1 MRPGGKIPA
10 LARFA
15 RSLGMTKGVGRF
27 ARSLGMTKGVGR
39 FARSLGMTKGRF
51 ARSLGMTMLLC
62 VAASTA
68 SGQAKKPRA
77 AKPKPV
83 AKVQSTGPDARTVR
97 NKVREY
103 RIATRPAILREL
115 VGLLEIPN
123 LASDSVNIR
132 RNASFVRAM
141 LARRGVET
149 RLLEG
154 RGPPAVYGEL
164 KAKGA
169 TRTIVFYAHYDGQ
182 PVDPAQWRTAPW
194 APTMRTGTIES
205 GAQAVPVTEYANAE
219 GEWRLYARS
228 ASDDKSPIVA
238 IVTAL
243 DALRSAGIAPSVNLK
258 FFFEGEEEAGSTNL
272 ADLLRANA
280 ELLKADAW
288 VFCDGPVDQSRRQTV
303 VFGVRGVVGA
313 GITIYGPNRALHS
326 GHYGNWAPNPAVSL
340 AALVASMRDE
350 DGKILID
357 RFYDDVKPK
366 SAAEREA
373 ILAAPS
379 NDSVLKR
386 DLALGRTE
394 SQPALLLDQIML
406 PALNIR
412 GLQSGKVG
420 SEAANAI
427 PVSATVSIDFRLVP
441 SQTPEHIRVLLES
454 HLQKQGYRVVT
465 DVPTTEELRSHP
477 KVARLDW
484 EGGYP
489 AYRVALDHPAS
500 KALMRVV
507 SQGSQGQVMAIP
519 TLGGSLPLYTFAEVV
534 NAPLITLPMVNHD
547 NNQHAANENLRLQ
560 NLWDG
565 IEMYAAVMA
574 RLGNE
579 WR

>member
-1 MRPGGKIPA
+1 MKTRLIRTLAMIA
-10 LARFA
+10 LVAS
-15 RSLGMTKGVGRF
+15 SLN
-27 ARSLGMTKGVGR
+27 AQ
-39 FARSLGMTKGRF
+39 
-51 ARSLGMTMLLC
+51 
-62 VAASTA
+62 AASK
-68 SGQAKKPRA
+68 KKPPS
-77 AKPKPV
+77 KPKT
-83 AKVQSTGPDARTVR
+83 AGKAQGTSTDATTIRR
-97 NKVREY
+97 KVREY
-103 RIATRPAILREL
+103 RVATQPAILREL

-123 LASDSVNIR
+123 LASDTVNIR
-132 RNASFVRAM
+132 RNAAFVRAM

-164 KAKGA
+164 RAPGA

-182 PVDPAQWRTAPW
+182 PVDPSQWRTAPW
-194 APTMRTGTIES
+194 SPTMRSGTLES
-205 GAQAVPVTEYANAE
+205 GAPAIPVTQYGDAQ

-228 ASDDKSPIVA
+228 ASDV
-238 IVTAL
+238 
-243 DALRSAGIAPSVNLK
+243 K
-258 FFFEGEEEAGSTNL
+258 FFFEGEEEAGSANL
-272 ADLLRANA
+272 GELLRANA
-280 ELLKADAW
+280 DLLKADAW
-288 VFCDGPVDQSRRQTV
+288 IFCDGPIDQSRRQQV

-313 GITIYGPNRALHS
+313 EITVYGPNHPLHS

-340 AALVASMRDE
+340 ATLVASMRDE
-350 DGKILID
+350 EGKILID
-357 RFYDDVKPK
+357 GFYDDVRPK
-366 SAAEREA
+366 TAAEREA
-373 ILAAPS
+373 ILSAPS

-394 SQPALLLDQIML
+394 SQPSALLEQLML
-406 PALNIR
+406 PALNVR

-441 SQTPEHIRVLLES
+441 AQTPEHIRVLLEN
-454 HLQKQGYRVVT
+454 HLQKMGYRVVN
-465 DVPTTEELRSHP
+465 DAPTTEELRSHA

-489 AYRVALDHPAS
+489 AYRVAIDHPAS
-500 KALMRVV
+500 KAVLRVV
-507 SQGSQGQVMAIP
+507 SQASESPVMAIP

-534 NAPLITLPMVNHD
+534 SAPLITLPMVNHD

-565 IEMYAAVMA
+565 IEMYAAVIA
-574 RLGNE
+574 RLGKE